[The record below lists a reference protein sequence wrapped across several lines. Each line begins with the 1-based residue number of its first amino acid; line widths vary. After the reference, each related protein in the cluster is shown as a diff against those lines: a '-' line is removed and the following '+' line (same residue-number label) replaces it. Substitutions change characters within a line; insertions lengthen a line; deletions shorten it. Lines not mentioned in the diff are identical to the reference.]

1 MKTENH
7 IRNIYKN
14 LSIEDYYQNHDYHN
28 PHFGNI
34 EYLIDEFK
42 NIRTF
47 NNKHVLD
54 LCCGNGEIS
63 NLFPKSFVPEMF
75 IARALSPALVNSVK
89 IEEHPKN
96 GEKGKAVV
104 TINSEQKSKA
114 IGKAGLNIRLASM
127 LTKYDIE
134 IVEIE
139 TGVTTSNLETKKD
152 EKISDASSL
161 EALFK

>member
-1 MKTENH
+1 MVK
-7 IRNIYKN
+7 KVKQ
-14 LSIEDYYQNHDYHN
+14 LLQSIVS
-28 PHFGNI
+28 
-34 EYLIDEFK
+34 K
-42 NIRTF
+42 
-47 NNKHVLD
+47 
-54 LCCGNGEIS
+54 
-63 NLFPKSFVPEMF
+63 
-75 IARALSPALVNSVK
+75 
-89 IEEHPKN
+89 
-96 GEKGKAVV
+96 
-104 TINSEQKSKA
+104 KSKA

>member
-1 MKTENH
+1 MVK
-7 IRNIYKN
+7 KVKQ
-14 LSIEDYYQNHDYHN
+14 LLQ
-28 PHFGNI
+28 
-34 EYLIDEFK
+34 LIVSK
-42 NIRTF
+42 
-47 NNKHVLD
+47 
-54 LCCGNGEIS
+54 
-63 NLFPKSFVPEMF
+63 
-75 IARALSPALVNSVK
+75 
-89 IEEHPKN
+89 
-96 GEKGKAVV
+96 
-104 TINSEQKSKA
+104 KSKA